1 MYNAVGN
8 WILFQFTAAGGLA
21 IWMQPVPHKR
31 NALAMRAA
39 WTLAASVIRWDEARQ
54 HIRLVRSM
62 NSVGGQLDFG
72 ETAFDGL
79 AFMDGERVET
89 TLNLLGETEYPKDGD
104 VSKAPRRKWGKN
116 PADAHT
122 NLLVLTDRRLIH
134 LVYNASERKSA
145 FVSLSAVSA
154 VRMDARRPGRAA
166 GFVWGGISLLTAAL
180 LWAVWAQPVLDVV
193 AAGVVALMGLYIM
206 LDYVMAPHAV
216 QMTISAGLSQM
227 TMGVH
232 GSISTQRMNDFANR
246 VFEAKAN
253 EQYPGVGRWPLDTAG
268 ADDIYGR
275 GEGTPGASH
284 AYGQEEAP
292 DDTPR
297 VEGVASSGDPPRVE
311 GVVVPDD
318 TLRVEGVVVP
328 DDTLRVEDVV
338 VPDDTRRVEGVA
350 VPDDTRPVEDVASS
364 DDPPQ
369 VEGVASLGD
378 TPQVEGV
385 AASGDTPQVEGVVAS
400 GDTPQVEGVASSG
413 DTPQREDVATPDGS
427 SEPLGSDRAESG
439 ESLVNRGG
447 DSSPAG
453 GSSGQS

>member
-1 MYNAVGN
+1 
-8 WILFQFTAAGGLA
+8 
-21 IWMQPVPHKR
+21 
-31 NALAMRAA
+31 MRAA
-39 WTLAASVIRWDEARQ
+39 WTLAAGVIRWDDARQ

-72 ETAFDGL
+72 GTAFDGL
-79 AFMDGERVET
+79 TFMDGERVET

-122 NLLVLTDRRLIH
+122 NLLVLTDCRLIH
-134 LVYNASERKSA
+134 LVYNASGRESA
-145 FVSLSAVSA
+145 FVSLSSVSA
-154 VRMDARRPGRAA
+154 VQMNARRPGRAA
-166 GFVWGGISLLTAAL
+166 GFVWGGISLLAAAL
-180 LWAVWAQPVLDVV
+180 LWAVWDQPVLDVV
-193 AAGVVALMGLYIM
+193 AAGVVALMGLYIL

-253 EQYPGVGRWPLDTAG
+253 AQYPGVGRWPLDTAG

-284 AYGQEEAP
+284 AYGQEETPDGSHESEDVAVP
-292 DDTPR
+292 DDTPQ
-297 VEGVASSGDPPRVE
+297 VEGVAALDDTPQVE
-311 GVVVPDD
+311 GVAALDD
-318 TLRVEGVVVP
+318 TL
-328 DDTLRVEDVV
+328 
-338 VPDDTRRVEGVA
+338 RVEGVA
-350 VPDDTRPVEDVASS
+350 VPDDT
-364 DDPPQ
+364 PQ
-369 VEGVASLGD
+369 VEGVAVLDD
-378 TPQVEGV
+378 TPQVEDVAALDVPAAAEGV
-385 AASGDTPQVEGVVAS
+385 AA
-400 GDTPQVEGVASSG
+400 
-413 DTPQREDVATPDGS
+413 PDGS
-427 SEPLGSDRAESG
+427 SEPSGSDRAESG

>member
-1 MYNAVGN
+1 
-8 WILFQFTAAGGLA
+8 
-21 IWMQPVPHKR
+21 
-31 NALAMRAA
+31 
-39 WTLAASVIRWDEARQ
+39 
-54 HIRLVRSM
+54 M

-104 VSKAPRRKWGKN
+104 VSKAPRRKWRKN

-134 LVYNASERKSA
+134 LVYNASERESA

-154 VRMDARRPGRAA
+154 VRMDARRPGRSA
-166 GFVWGGISLLTAAL
+166 GYVWGGISLLTAAL
-180 LWAVWAQPVLDVV
+180 LWAVWDQPVLDVV

-216 QMTISAGLSQM
+216 RMTISAGLSQI

-232 GSISTQRMNDFANR
+232 GSISTRRMNDFANR

-297 VEGVASSGDPPRVE
+297 VEGVAASGDTPRVEGVAALDDTLQREDVAASGDTRRVEDVAASGDTRRVEDVVAPDDTRRVEDVASLDDTPRVEGVASLGDPPRVE
-311 GVVVPDD
+311 GV
-318 TLRVEGVVVP
+318 
-328 DDTLRVEDVV
+328 
-338 VPDDTRRVEGVA
+338 
-350 VPDDTRPVEDVASS
+350 
-364 DDPPQ
+364 
-369 VEGVASLGD
+369 
-378 TPQVEGV
+378 
-385 AASGDTPQVEGVVAS
+385 
-400 GDTPQVEGVASSG
+400 ASSG
-413 DTPQREDVATPDGS
+413 DAPQREDVASLDDTLQREDVASSGDAPQREDVASLDVPAAAEGAGDPDGS
-427 SEPLGSDRAESG
+427 SEPSGSDRAESG

-447 DSSPAG
+447 DSSPAV

>member
-1 MYNAVGN
+1 M
-8 WILFQFTAAGGLA
+8 
-21 IWMQPVPHKR
+21 
-31 NALAMRAA
+31 
-39 WTLAASVIRWDEARQ
+39 
-54 HIRLVRSM
+54 
-62 NSVGGQLDFG
+62 DFG

-104 VSKAPRRKWGKN
+104 VSKAPRRKWRKN

-180 LWAVWAQPVLDVV
+180 LWAVWDQPVLDVV

-275 GEGTPGASH
+275 GEGNPGASH

-292 DDTPR
+292 DDTLRVEGAAALDDTLRVEGVAALDDTLRVEGVAVPDDTPQVEDVVVPDDTPQVEDVASSDDTLR
-297 VEGVASSGDPPRVE
+297 VEGVASSGDTLRVE
-311 GVVVPDD
+311 DVASSDD

-328 DDTLRVEDVV
+328 DDTRRVEDV
-338 VPDDTRRVEGVA
+338 
-350 VPDDTRPVEDVASS
+350 
-364 DDPPQ
+364 
-369 VEGVASLGD
+369 
-378 TPQVEGV
+378 
-385 AASGDTPQVEGVVAS
+385 AAL

-413 DTPQREDVATPDGS
+413 DTPQVEGVASLGDTPQWEDVAAPDGS
-427 SEPLGSDRAESG
+427 SEPSGSDRSESG

-447 DSSPAG
+447 DSSPAV

>member
-1 MYNAVGN
+1 
-8 WILFQFTAAGGLA
+8 
-21 IWMQPVPHKR
+21 
-31 NALAMRAA
+31 
-39 WTLAASVIRWDEARQ
+39 
-54 HIRLVRSM
+54 M

-180 LWAVWAQPVLDVV
+180 LWAVWDQPVLDVV

-216 QMTISAGLSQM
+216 RMTISAGLSQM

-297 VEGVASSGDPPRVE
+297 VEGVASSGDPRRVE
-311 GVVVPDD
+311 GVAVPDD

-328 DDTLRVEDVV
+328 DDTRRVEDVAALG
-338 VPDDTRRVEGVA
+338 DT
-350 VPDDTRPVEDVASS
+350 
-364 DDPPQ
+364 PQ
-369 VEGVASLGD
+369 VEGVAALGD

-385 AASGDTPQVEGVVAS
+385 AASGDTPQVEGVAAS
-400 GDTPQVEGVASSG
+400 GDTPQW
-413 DTPQREDVATPDGS
+413 EDVAAPDGS
-427 SEPLGSDRAESG
+427 SEPSGSDRSESG

>member
-1 MYNAVGN
+1 M
-8 WILFQFTAAGGLA
+8 
-21 IWMQPVPHKR
+21 PHKR
-31 NALAMRAA
+31 DALAMRAA
-39 WTLAASVIRWDEARQ
+39 WTLAAGVIRWDDARQ

-72 ETAFDGL
+72 GTAFDGL
-79 AFMDGERVET
+79 TFMDGERVET

-122 NLLVLTDRRLIH
+122 NLLVLTDCRLIH
-134 LVYNASERKSA
+134 LVYNASGRESA
-145 FVSLSAVSA
+145 FVSLSSVSA
-154 VRMDARRPGRAA
+154 VRMNARRPGRAA
-166 GFVWGGISLLTAAL
+166 GFVWGGISLLAAAL
-180 LWAVWAQPVLDVV
+180 LWAVWDQPVLDVV
-193 AAGVVALMGLYIM
+193 AAGVVALMGLYIL

-253 EQYPGVGRWPLDTAG
+253 AQYPGVGRWPLDTAG

-284 AYGQEEAP
+284 AYGQEETPDGSHESEDVAAS
-292 DDTPR
+292 DDTPQ
-297 VEGVASSGDPPRVE
+297 VEDVAAS
-311 GVVVPDD
+311 DD
-318 TLRVEGVVVP
+318 TLRVEGVAALDDTLQREDVAAL
-328 DDTLRVEDVV
+328 DDTLRVEDV
-338 VPDDTRRVEGVA
+338 
-350 VPDDTRPVEDVASS
+350 
-364 DDPPQ
+364 
-369 VEGVASLGD
+369 
-378 TPQVEGV
+378 
-385 AASGDTPQVEGVVAS
+385 AASD
-400 GDTPQVEGVASSG
+400 
-413 DTPQREDVATPDGS
+413 DTPQREDVAAPDAPAAADDAGAPDDS
-427 SEPLGSDRAESG
+427 SEPSGSDRAESG
-439 ESLVNRGG
+439 ESMAKRGD

>member
-1 MYNAVGN
+1 
-8 WILFQFTAAGGLA
+8 
-21 IWMQPVPHKR
+21 
-31 NALAMRAA
+31 
-39 WTLAASVIRWDEARQ
+39 
-54 HIRLVRSM
+54 M

-104 VSKAPRRKWGKN
+104 VSKAPRRKWRKN
-116 PADAHT
+116 PVDAHT

-134 LVYNASERKSA
+134 LVYNARERESA

-154 VRMDARRPGRAA
+154 VRMDARRPGRSA
-166 GFVWGGISLLTAAL
+166 GYVWGGISLLTAAL
-180 LWAVWAQPVLDVV
+180 LWAVWDQPVLDVV

-292 DDTPR
+292 DDTLRVEGVASSGDTLRVEGVASSGDTLRVEGVASSDDTLRVEGVASSDDTPQVEDVASSGDPPR

-311 GVVVPDD
+311 GV
-318 TLRVEGVVVP
+318 
-328 DDTLRVEDVV
+328 
-338 VPDDTRRVEGVA
+338 
-350 VPDDTRPVEDVASS
+350 AS
-364 DDPPQ
+364 
-369 VEGVASLGD
+369 
-378 TPQVEGV
+378 
-385 AASGDTPQVEGVVAS
+385 S

-413 DTPQREDVATPDGS
+413 DTPQVEGVVALGDTPQREDVAAPDGS
-427 SEPLGSDRAESG
+427 SEPSGSDRSESG

-447 DSSPAG
+447 DSSPAV

>member
-1 MYNAVGN
+1 
-8 WILFQFTAAGGLA
+8 
-21 IWMQPVPHKR
+21 
-31 NALAMRAA
+31 MRAA
-39 WTLAASVIRWDEARQ
+39 WTLAAGVIRWDDARQ

-104 VSKAPRRKWGKN
+104 VSKAPRRKWRKN
-116 PADAHT
+116 PVDAHT

-134 LVYNASERKSA
+134 LVYNARERESA

-154 VRMDARRPGRAA
+154 VRMDARRPGRSA
-166 GFVWGGISLLTAAL
+166 GYVWGGISLLTAAL
-180 LWAVWAQPVLDVV
+180 LWAVWDQPVLDVV

-216 QMTISAGLSQM
+216 RMTISAGLSQM

-275 GEGTPGASH
+275 GEGNPGASH
-284 AYGQEEAP
+284 AYGQDEA
-292 DDTPR
+292 
-297 VEGVASSGDPPRVE
+297 
-311 GVVVPDD
+311 PDD
-318 TLRVEGVVVP
+318 TLRVEGAAALDDTLRVEGVAALDDTLRVEGVAVP
-328 DDTLRVEDVV
+328 DDTPQVEDVV
-338 VPDDTRRVEGVA
+338 VPDDTRRVEDVA
-350 VPDDTRPVEDVASS
+350 ASDDTRPVEDVA
-364 DDPPQ
+364 
-369 VEGVASLGD
+369 ASGD
-378 TPQVEGV
+378 TPRVEDV
-385 AASGDTPQVEGVVAS
+385 AASGDIPR
-400 GDTPQVEGVASSG
+400 VEGVASSD
-413 DTPQREDVATPDGS
+413 DTPRVEGVAALDDTLQREDVAESGDTLQREDVAALDDTLQREDVAALDVPAAAEGAGDPDGS
-427 SEPLGSDRAESG
+427 SEPSGSDRAESG

-447 DSSPAG
+447 DSSPAV

>member
-1 MYNAVGN
+1 M
-8 WILFQFTAAGGLA
+8 
-21 IWMQPVPHKR
+21 PHKR

-39 WTLAASVIRWDEARQ
+39 WTLAAGVIRWDDARQ

-79 AFMDGERVET
+79 AFMDGEQVET

-122 NLLVLTDRRLIH
+122 NLLVLTDRRLLH

-154 VRMDARRPGRAA
+154 VRMDARRPGRSA
-166 GFVWGGISLLTAAL
+166 GYVWGGISLLTAAL
-180 LWAVWAQPVLDVV
+180 LWAVWDQPVLDVV

-216 QMTISAGLSQM
+216 RMTISAGLSQM

-275 GEGTPGASH
+275 GEGNPGASH

-297 VEGVASSGDPPRVE
+297 VEGVASS
-311 GVVVPDD
+311 
-318 TLRVEGVVVP
+318 
-328 DDTLRVEDVV
+328 
-338 VPDDTRRVEGVA
+338 
-350 VPDDTRPVEDVASS
+350 DDTRPVEDVASLG
-364 DDPPQ
+364 DTPR
-369 VEGVASLGD
+369 VEDVASLGD
-378 TPQVEGV
+378 TCP
-385 AASGDTPQVEGVVAS
+385 
-400 GDTPQVEGVASSG
+400 VEGVASSG
-413 DTPQREDVATPDGS
+413 DPPRVEDVAASDDPPRVEDVASSDDTLQREDVAALDDTLQREDVAALDVPAAAEGAGDPDGS
-427 SEPLGSDRAESG
+427 SEPSGSDRAESG

-447 DSSPAG
+447 DSSPAV

>member
-1 MYNAVGN
+1 M
-8 WILFQFTAAGGLA
+8 
-21 IWMQPVPHKR
+21 
-31 NALAMRAA
+31 
-39 WTLAASVIRWDEARQ
+39 
-54 HIRLVRSM
+54 
-62 NSVGGQLDFG
+62 DFG

-104 VSKAPRRKWGKN
+104 VSKAPRRKWRKN

-180 LWAVWAQPVLDVV
+180 LWAVWDQPVLDVV

-253 EQYPGVGRWPLDTAG
+253 AQYPGVGRWPLDTAG

-284 AYGQEEAP
+284 AYGQEETPDGSHESEGMAAL
-292 DDTPR
+292 DDTPQVEGMAASGDTLQR
-297 VEGVASSGDPPRVE
+297 EDVAALDDTLQREDVAASGDIPQVEGVA
-311 GVVVPDD
+311 
-318 TLRVEGVVVP
+318 
-328 DDTLRVEDVV
+328 

-350 VPDDTRPVEDVASS
+350 ALG
-364 DDPPQ
+364 DPPQ
-369 VEGVASLGD
+369 VEGVAASDVPAAAEGEGD
-378 TPQVEGV
+378 L
-385 AASGDTPQVEGVVAS
+385 
-400 GDTPQVEGVASSG
+400 
-413 DTPQREDVATPDGS
+413 DVS
-427 SEPLGSDRAESG
+427 SEPSGSDRAESG

>member
-1 MYNAVGN
+1 
-8 WILFQFTAAGGLA
+8 
-21 IWMQPVPHKR
+21 
-31 NALAMRAA
+31 MRAA
-39 WTLAASVIRWDEARQ
+39 WTLAASVIRWDDARQ

-72 ETAFDGL
+72 GTAFDGL
-79 AFMDGERVET
+79 TFMDGERVET

-104 VSKAPRRKWGKN
+104 VSKAPRRKWKKN

-134 LVYNASERKSA
+134 LVYNARERESA

-154 VRMDARRPGRAA
+154 VRMDARRPGRSA
-166 GFVWGGISLLTAAL
+166 GYVWGGISLLTAAL
-180 LWAVWAQPVLDVV
+180 LWAVWDQPVLDVV

-216 QMTISAGLSQM
+216 RMTISAGLSQM

-268 ADDIYGR
+268 VDDIYGR

-292 DDTPR
+292 DDTLR
-297 VEGVASSGDPPRVE
+297 VEGVAALDDTPQVEDVASSGDPPRVE
-311 GVVVPDD
+311 GV
-318 TLRVEGVVVP
+318 
-328 DDTLRVEDVV
+328 
-338 VPDDTRRVEGVA
+338 
-350 VPDDTRPVEDVASS
+350 ASS
-364 DDPPQ
+364 
-369 VEGVASLGD
+369 GD
-378 TPQVEGV
+378 IPR
-385 AASGDTPQVEGVVAS
+385 
-400 GDTPQVEGVASSG
+400 VEGVASSG
-413 DTPQREDVATPDGS
+413 DTRRVEDVVVPGDALQREDVAASGDALQREDVAALDDALQREDVASSGDALQREDVASSGDPPQVEGVAAPDGS
-427 SEPLGSDRAESG
+427 SEPSGSDRSESG

-447 DSSPAG
+447 DSSPAV

>member
-1 MYNAVGN
+1 M
-8 WILFQFTAAGGLA
+8 
-21 IWMQPVPHKR
+21 
-31 NALAMRAA
+31 
-39 WTLAASVIRWDEARQ
+39 
-54 HIRLVRSM
+54 
-62 NSVGGQLDFG
+62 DFG
-72 ETAFDGL
+72 GTAFDGL
-79 AFMDGERVET
+79 TFMDGERVET

-104 VSKAPRRKWGKN
+104 VSKAPRRKWRKN

-134 LVYNASERKSA
+134 LVYNASERESA

-154 VRMDARRPGRAA
+154 VRMDARRPGRSA
-166 GFVWGGISLLTAAL
+166 GYVWGGISLLTAAL
-180 LWAVWAQPVLDVV
+180 LWAVWDQPVLDVV
-193 AAGVVALMGLYIM
+193 AAGVVVLMGLYIM

-216 QMTISAGLSQM
+216 RMTISAGLSQM

-292 DDTPR
+292 DDTL
-297 VEGVASSGDPPRVE
+297 RVE

-318 TLRVEGVVVP
+318 TLRVEGVAASGDTPRVEDVASS

-338 VPDDTRRVEGVA
+338 VPDDT
-350 VPDDTRPVEDVASS
+350 PQVEDVASS
-364 DDPPQ
+364 DD
-369 VEGVASLGD
+369 A
-378 TPQVEGV
+378 
-385 AASGDTPQVEGVVAS
+385 
-400 GDTPQVEGVASSG
+400 
-413 DTPQREDVATPDGS
+413 PQREDVAAPDAPAAAEGVAAPDGS
-427 SEPLGSDRAESG
+427 SEPSGSDRAESG

>member
-1 MYNAVGN
+1 
-8 WILFQFTAAGGLA
+8 
-21 IWMQPVPHKR
+21 
-31 NALAMRAA
+31 
-39 WTLAASVIRWDEARQ
+39 
-54 HIRLVRSM
+54 M

-72 ETAFDGL
+72 GTAFDGL
-79 AFMDGERVET
+79 TFMDGERVET

-104 VSKAPRRKWGKN
+104 VSKAPRRKWRKN

-134 LVYNASERKSA
+134 LVYNARERESA

-154 VRMDARRPGRAA
+154 VRMDARRPGRSA
-166 GFVWGGISLLTAAL
+166 GYVWGGISLLTAAL
-180 LWAVWAQPVLDVV
+180 LWAVWDQPVLDVV

-216 QMTISAGLSQM
+216 RMTISAGLSQM

-292 DDTPR
+292 DDTLRVEGVAASGDTLRVEGVAASDDTPR
-297 VEGVASSGDPPRVE
+297 VEGVAASGDTPRVE
-311 GVVVPDD
+311 DVASSDDTLRVEDVASSDDTLRVEDVASSDD

-328 DDTLRVEDVV
+328 DDT
-338 VPDDTRRVEGVA
+338 RR
-350 VPDDTRPVEDVASS
+350 VEDVASL
-364 DDPPQ
+364 D
-369 VEGVASLGD
+369 D

-385 AASGDTPQVEGVVAS
+385 ASS

-413 DTPQREDVATPDGS
+413 DTHQREDVAAPDGS
-427 SEPLGSDRAESG
+427 SEPSGSDRSESG

-447 DSSPAG
+447 DSSPAV

>member
-1 MYNAVGN
+1 
-8 WILFQFTAAGGLA
+8 
-21 IWMQPVPHKR
+21 
-31 NALAMRAA
+31 
-39 WTLAASVIRWDEARQ
+39 
-54 HIRLVRSM
+54 M

-104 VSKAPRRKWGKN
+104 VSKAPRRKWRKN

-134 LVYNASERKSA
+134 LVYNASERESA

-154 VRMDARRPGRAA
+154 VRMDARRPGRSA
-166 GFVWGGISLLTAAL
+166 GYVWGGISLLTAAL
-180 LWAVWAQPVLDVV
+180 LWAVWDQPVLDVV

-216 QMTISAGLSQM
+216 RMTISAGLSQM

-253 EQYPGVGRWPLDTAG
+253 EQYLGVGRWPLDTAG

-297 VEGVASSGDPPRVE
+297 VED
-311 GVVVPDD
+311 VVVPDD
-318 TLRVEGVVVP
+318 TP
-328 DDTLRVEDVV
+328 QVEDVV
-338 VPDDTRRVEGVA
+338 VPDDTRRVEGVV
-350 VPDDTRPVEDVASS
+350 VPDDTRR
-364 DDPPQ
+364 
-369 VEGVASLGD
+369 VEGVVVPDD
-378 TPQVEGV
+378 TRRVEGV
-385 AASGDTPQVEGVVAS
+385 VASGDTPQVEGVVAS
-400 GDTPQVEGVASSG
+400 GDTPQ
-413 DTPQREDVATPDGS
+413 REDVAAPDAPAAAEGVAAPDGS
-427 SEPLGSDRAESG
+427 SEPSGSDRSESG

-447 DSSPAG
+447 DSSPAV

>member
-1 MYNAVGN
+1 
-8 WILFQFTAAGGLA
+8 
-21 IWMQPVPHKR
+21 
-31 NALAMRAA
+31 
-39 WTLAASVIRWDEARQ
+39 
-54 HIRLVRSM
+54 M

-72 ETAFDGL
+72 GTAFDGL
-79 AFMDGERVET
+79 TFMDGERVET

-104 VSKAPRRKWGKN
+104 VSKAPRRKWRKN

-134 LVYNASERKSA
+134 LVYNASERESA

-154 VRMDARRPGRAA
+154 VRMDARRPGRSA
-166 GFVWGGISLLTAAL
+166 GYVWGGISLLTAAL
-180 LWAVWAQPVLDVV
+180 LWAVWDQPVLDVV

-216 QMTISAGLSQM
+216 RMTISAGLLQM

-284 AYGQEEAP
+284 AYGQEETP
-292 DDTPR
+292 DGSHES
-297 VEGVASSGDPPRVE
+297 EGVAAL
-311 GVVVPDD
+311 DD
-318 TLRVEGVVVP
+318 TLRVEGVAAL
-328 DDTLRVEDVV
+328 DDTLQREDVASSGDLPRVEDVV
-338 VPDDTRRVEGVA
+338 VPDDTRRVEDV
-350 VPDDTRPVEDVASS
+350 VVQDDTL
-364 DDPPQ
+364 Q
-369 VEGVASLGD
+369 VEGVASSGD
-378 TPQVEGV
+378 IRRVEDV
-385 AASGDTPQVEGVVAS
+385 AASGDTPQVEGVAAP
-400 GDTPQVEGVASSG
+400 D
-413 DTPQREDVATPDGS
+413 DTPQREDVAAPDGS
-427 SEPLGSDRAESG
+427 SEPSGSDRAESG

-447 DSSPAG
+447 DSSPAV